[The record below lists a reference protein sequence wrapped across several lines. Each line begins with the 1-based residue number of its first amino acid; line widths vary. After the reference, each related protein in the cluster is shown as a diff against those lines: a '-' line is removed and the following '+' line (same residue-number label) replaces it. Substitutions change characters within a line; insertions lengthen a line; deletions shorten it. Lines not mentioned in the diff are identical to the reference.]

1 MLLRARELTKEN
13 AVEQAAVHGAPGQLS
28 GEPFEGLLK
37 VVVGLGRDVV
47 VLQILL
53 AMEVDLRKQTQ
64 GIRLQARGSAPT
76 LGFSRCNA

>member
-1 MLLRARELTKEN
+1 
-13 AVEQAAVHGAPGQLS
+13 VHGAPGQLS

-64 GIRLQARGSAPT
+64 GGHSVASKRKCSNARGFTVQSLMQPGEAM
-76 LGFSRCNA
+76 LDGL